1 MPADTHT
8 PRPLAAPQTG
18 RGAAVGLAVLAAAT
32 FHAATLVLD
41 APHHV
46 LAFAAAV
53 VAAGGAVALA
63 AREVARRDWLGPAP
77 APRWIAVIVGS
88 LLGLTVELAIRS
100 AVGAGI
106 APEQVPLVVF
116 RNAVLLLALWSHH
129 ADARR
134 VGGVLAMFL
143 VVFSSALAETPWI
156 LWLVVAFAVSGAWWL
171 VSSYTGSVHRRVVAV
186 DDACRSRGWLA
197 AVPTCLVM
205 ALAAVPVT
213 GHRVRALEGFMPT
226 SGGQDRS
233 SPRATSG
240 VGDGDALVAGLD
252 NIRSFAPIDDA
263 PFMTSHEP
271 SLYDLFD
278 DTYSTPRPVRQSDRA
293 ISLPPETARAPE
305 RHDAATTQKAGRE
318 FSLARTAARPDR
330 SAIRD
335 IASPA
340 LFHVQGRV
348 PLHLRLEAFD
358 RFDGVEWH
366 AEPPAG
372 GDMIVP
378 RLSIEPV
385 AGRPWLRIESVVAR
399 DGYAAPETH
408 AIRVVHLRGNR
419 IPLPNRVTGLHIDR
433 LDRADFFR
441 WAQPGILR
449 LDREQIPELLPIHL
463 QTRVEDPRL
472 RPLVPLFARSGAESY
487 RQYGDDPESAQ
498 VRDLVLSWVDGLPAG
513 WPQIERVV
521 ERIRT
526 LHTPDPDYRLP
537 ADCRH
542 GVAEFLLRSR
552 RGPDHLFAAATVWAL
567 RALGYPARL
576 VAGFYVRPD
585 RHDRHAGHTP
595 VLADDVHVWAELS
608 TANDHWV
615 TLEPTPG
622 YEVLLPPRSLVERT
636 YDTLLAMAR
645 WALDH
650 PLPAAILGAGAL
662 LALGWRRRLADLAD
676 DLATL
681 LLPLRPG
688 RPTVLHWVSRLERRC
703 RRAGVPRPRHLT
715 PTRWLGEVAGAPVPA
730 ALLTLVDA
738 ALYAPPQV
746 AIAPAEA
753 RAFSTLAGQTWSW
766 ARLREEAGRRGRVR
780 HRSTTGSC

>member
-8 PRPLAAPQTG
+8 HGVVTSPQTE
-18 RGAAVGLAVLAAAT
+18 RGASVGLAVLAAAT

-41 APHHV
+41 TPHRV

-53 VAAGGAVALA
+53 MVTGGIVAVAARV
-63 AREVARRDWLGPAP
+63 VARRDWLGSAP
-77 APRWIAVIVGS
+77 ASRWIAVAGGS
-88 LLGLTVELAIRS
+88 ALGLTVELAIRTG
-100 AVGAGI
+100 VGNGI

-116 RNAVLLLALWSHH
+116 RNAVLLLALWSHE

-156 LWLVVAFAVSGAWWL
+156 QWLVVAFAVTGGWWL
-171 VSSYTGSVHRRVVAV
+171 LSRYTGSLHRRVVAV
-186 DDACRSRGWLA
+186 DDTSRSRRWLA
-197 AVPTCLVM
+197 ALPTGVVI
-205 ALAAVPVT
+205 ALAVVPVT
-213 GHRVRALEGFMPT
+213 GQRIRALDGFMPT
-226 SGGQDRS
+226 SGGQDRG
-233 SPRATSG
+233 SPQANSG

-263 PFMTSHEP
+263 PFMNSHEP
-271 SLYDLFD
+271 SLYDLLD
-278 DTYSTPRPVRQSDRA
+278 DTYSPPRIVRHNDRA

-305 RHDAATTQKAGRE
+305 RHDAATTQQAGRE

-348 PLHLRLEAFD
+348 PLHLRVETFD

-372 GDMIVP
+372 GDMIDP

-385 AGRPWLRIESVVAR
+385 AGRPWLRIESLVAR

-408 AIRVVHLRGNR
+408 ALRVVHLRGNR

-463 QTRVEDPRL
+463 QSRVEDPRL
-472 RPLVPLFARSGAESY
+472 RSLVPLFPQAGAESY
-487 RQYGDDPESAQ
+487 RQYGDDPESAL
-498 VRDLVLSWVDGLPAG
+498 VRDLVRSWVTGVPAG

-537 ADCRH
+537 PDCRH
-542 GVAEFLLRSR
+542 GVAEFLLRAR

-585 RHDRHAGHTP
+585 RHDRRAGHTP
-595 VLADDVHVWAELS
+595 VLADDVHLWAELA

-622 YEVLLPPRSLVERT
+622 YEVLLPPRSFFERT
-636 YDTLLAMAR
+636 HDTLLAMAR

-650 PLPAAILGAGAL
+650 PLPAAVLAAGTL
-662 LALGWRRRLADLAD
+662 LALCSRRRLADLAE

-730 ALLTLVDA
+730 ALLALVDA

-753 RAFSTLAGQTWSW
+753 RAFSALAGQTWSW
-766 ARLREEAGRRGRVR
+766 ARLREEAGRRGRVH
-780 HRSTTGSC
+780 HRSSTGSC